1 MSNTT
6 EDQTGR
12 VFEIFVGEIREE
24 WGQPEV
30 LARDI
35 MAKAGRTSPQGY
47 VLEALERKNGPMVKE
62 FTPDQ
67 TVDLREPDRKFFRI
81 TAGGGGYS

>member
-1 MSNTT
+1 MINTA

-12 VFEIFVGEIREE
+12 AFEIFVGEIREE
-24 WGQPEV
+24 WEQPEV

-35 MAKAGRTSPQGY
+35 MAKAGRISPQGF
-47 VLEALERKNGPMVKE
+47 VLEALERKNGPMVME
-62 FTPDQ
+62 FAPDQ
-67 TVDLREPDRKFFRI
+67 TVDLRQPDRKFFRI